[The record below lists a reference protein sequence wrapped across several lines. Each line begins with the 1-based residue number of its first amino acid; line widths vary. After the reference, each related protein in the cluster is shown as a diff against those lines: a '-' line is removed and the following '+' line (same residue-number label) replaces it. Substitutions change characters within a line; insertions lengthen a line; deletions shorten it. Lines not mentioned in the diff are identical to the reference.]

1 MKANGLKKDSGKEK
15 EFRCGKMEA
24 SMKACG

>member
-1 MKANGLKKDSGKEK
+1 MKANGLKKALGKGK